1 MTTSTIAGDI
11 QLVGLTKKYGAS
23 TALNALDLHIPAGS
37 LTVIVGPSGCGKS
50 TLLRVLSGLE
60 TATDGELLI
69 GGLPVAGQ
77 DAGDRDVAMVFQDYA
92 LYPHMTVAANLSFGL
107 RLQARHDRRGGPSK
121 AEIAQRVA
129 QVGGLLGL
137 DKLLHRRPAE
147 LSGGQRQ
154 RVALGRAIIRRPGVL
169 LLDEPLSALD
179 SQLRASA
186 RGEILRLHREIGAT
200 LVLVTHDQHEALSM
214 ATHLVVM
221 DAGAVAQSGTPEELF
236 HAPATEFVATF
247 VGSPA
252 MNLQPEGDG
261 RVGWRASDARISMA
275 DAAGA
280 TTPDGL
286 VVEGTTE
293 TCEFTGDGQQVTVR
307 TGERVGERGER
318 VDDRSGDRSG
328 DRTFIITQREGER
341 WLRVGD
347 PVRAVI
353 PPSQLH
359 HFDRNGLRRNA

>member
-1 MTTSTIAGDI
+1 MTISTITGDI
-11 QLVGLTKKYGAS
+11 QLVGLTKNYES
-23 TALNALDLHIPAGS
+23 TTALDAINLHIPAGS

-60 TATDGELLI
+60 TASDGDLLL
-69 GGLPVAGQ
+69 GGAPVADH

-92 LYPHMTVAANLSFGL
+92 LYPHMSVAANLSFGL
-107 RLQARHDRRGGPSK
+107 RLQARHDRRSGPTK
-121 AEIAQRVA
+121 AEIAARVA
-129 QVGGLLGL
+129 QVGSLLGL
-137 DKLLHRRPAE
+137 EALLDRKPAQ

-154 RVALGRAIIRRPGVL
+154 RVALGRAIIRRPQVL

-186 RGEILRLHREIGAT
+186 RAEILRLHREIGAT

-221 DAGAVAQSGTPEELF
+221 DAGTVAQSGTPEELF
-236 HAPATEFVATF
+236 HHPATEFVATF

-252 MNLQPEGDG
+252 MNLLPSGGG
-261 RVGWRASDARISMA
+261 RVGWRAGDARVLV
-275 DAAGA
+275 DASA
-280 TTPDGL
+280 TAPAPGDL
-286 VVEGTTE
+286 VVTGTTDM
-293 TCEFTGDGQQVTVR
+293 CEFTGDGQQVVVR
-307 TGERVGERGER
+307 DGEL
-318 VDDRSGDRSG
+318 
-328 DRTFIITQREGER
+328 TFTITQREGEQ

-353 PPSQLH
+353 PAQRLH
-359 HFDRNGLRRNA
+359 HFDSNGRRHND

>member
-1 MTTSTIAGDI
+1 MTTSTSTIAGDI
-11 QLVGLTKKYGAS
+11 QLVGLTKSYGTS
-23 TALNALDLHIPAGS
+23 TALNGIDLHIPAGS
-37 LTVIVGPSGCGKS
+37 LTVVVGPSGCGKS

-60 TATDGELLI
+60 AATSGELLI
-69 GGLPVAGQ
+69 GGEPVA
-77 DAGDRDVAMVFQDYA
+77 DHAAGDRDVAMVFQDYA

-107 RLQARHDRRGGPSK
+107 KLQARHDRRSGPSHT
-121 AEIAQRVA
+121 EIAERVT

-137 DKLLHRRPAE
+137 DTLLTRKPSQ

-154 RVALGRAIIRRPGVL
+154 RVALGRAIIRRPRVL

-186 RGEILRLHREIGAT
+186 RREILRLHREIGAT

-221 DAGAVAQSGTPEELF
+221 DAGKVAQSGTAEQLF
-236 HAPATEFVATF
+236 HEPASEFVATF

-252 MNLQPEGDG
+252 MNLQPSDGG
-261 RVGWRASDARISMA
+261 RVGWRAGDARLLEGDASEA
-275 DAAGA
+275 DA
-280 TTPDGL
+280 PQGL
-286 VVEGTTE
+286 LVSGVTE
-293 TCEFTGDGQQVTVR
+293 MCEFTGDGQQVTVR
-307 TGERVGERGER
+307 
-318 VDDRSGDRSG
+318 SGDT
-328 DRTFIITQREGER
+328 TFTITQREGEP

-353 PPSQLH
+353 APHNLH
-359 HFDRNGLRRNA
+359 HFDLNGNRRNV